1 MDVHC
6 GMEYHISTP
15 NPPQAEFALRYGQYV
30 RYFRRRE
37 NAELAL
43 KLLPLEDQERAGIC
57 RLEKNSDET
66 LPGVES
72 MGSPRNR
79 SYS

>member
-6 GMEYHISTP
+6 GMEYHIDTP
-15 NPPQAEFALRYGQYV
+15 SPPHAEFALRYGSYV

-43 KLLPLEDQERAGIC
+43 NLLPLEDQERAGISK
-57 RLEKNSDET
+57 LEKNRGEIFR
-66 LPGVES
+66 E
-72 MGSPRNR
+72 
-79 SYS
+79 